1 MTVIPQRVT
10 SRFNYTESETI
21 KKRSVKKF
29 TGETSSSLNKVSRR
43 SLKIE
48 EIAAALQSLDGW
60 EVIEVDGVF
69 RLRKSYAFKNFAE
82 ALAFTNQV
90 GALADAED
98 HHPEI
103 LTEWGKATV
112 TWWTHT
118 TKGLSSND
126 FEMAKK
132 VDGISN

>member
-1 MTVIPQRVT
+1 M
-10 SRFNYTESETI
+10 
-21 KKRSVKKF
+21 
-29 TGETSSSLNKVSRR
+29 SRR

-98 HHPEI
+98 HHP
-103 LTEWGKATV
+103 L
-112 TWWTHT
+112 
-118 TKGLSSND
+118 
-126 FEMAKK
+126 
-132 VDGISN
+132 

>member
-1 MTVIPQRVT
+1 MGTPPRDT
-10 SRFNYTESETI
+10 LLSNYTALGTT
-21 KKRSVKKF
+21 KKRSDRKF

-60 EVIEVDGVF
+60 EVIEVDGIF
-69 RLRKSYAFKNFAE
+69 RLRKSYTFKNFEE

-90 GALADAED
+90 GALAEAED

-126 FEMAKK
+126 FEMAGK
-132 VDGISN
+132 VDAL